1 MYPNPSDQY
10 IMFNK
15 SLEFVRI
22 YDITGKELMFYEN
35 LFKGQQISIDNL
47 DSGYY
52 LIKVESNNVINTK
65 ALIKK

>member
-1 MYPNPSDQY
+1 
-10 IMFNK
+10 MFNK